1 MQVTKEMPKFFYVK
15 ATTNFAIF
23 FMLRTVFVC
32 KTGVSMAA
40 MPLPPV
46 VNAMGG
52 GVMMPQGLSMATISQ
67 GQIISG
73 NTVYQMVHTPQGI
86 VAQPIQVKIC
96 LSESVKDST
105 FLLTMDIF
113 DKCLDNDNF
122 YFIVFRYRHPLCRHL
137 WAQLQ
142 WYMGIPH
149 YLR

>member
-1 MQVTKEMPKFFYVK
+1 MKRLNFFNVK
-15 ATTNFAIF
+15 ASWQILQF
-23 FMLRTVFVC
+23 FLMLITVFVC
-32 KTGVSMAA
+32 ETGVSMAA

-96 LSESVKDST
+96 LNLN
-105 FLLTMDIF
+105 LL
-113 DKCLDNDNF
+113 
-122 YFIVFRYRHPLCRHL
+122 R
-137 WAQLQ
+137 
-142 WYMGIPH
+142 IPH
-149 YLR
+149 FCFL